1 MRGSTRRLQGRE
13 DVIHHKKTRS
23 GFRQE
28 DRETSVSP
36 CLRGGFSHRRS
47 RGFTLVELMI
57 VISIIFILLSVAA
70 PMYQLQIVHAREA
83 VLREDL
89 FTLRNAIDQY
99 TLDKQKA
106 PQSLDDVVSAGYL
119 KAIPKDP
126 MTNSSDT
133 WQTVQEDVMMSVDQ
147 TQPGITDVHSGS
159 NGSASDGTAY
169 SSW

>member
-1 MRGSTRRLQGRE
+1 MEHPRVFAPFRRRRRL
-13 DVIHHKKTRS
+13 
-23 GFRQE
+23 
-28 DRETSVSP
+28 
-36 CLRGGFSHRRS
+36 S

-70 PMYQLQIVHAREA
+70 PMYQQQIIHAREA

-89 FTLRNAIDQY
+89 FTLRQGIDQF
-99 TLDKQKA
+99 TLDKQRA
-106 PQSLDDVVSAGYL
+106 PQSLDELVQAGYL
-119 KAIPKDP
+119 KVLPKDP
-126 MTNSSDT
+126 MTNSTDS

-159 NGSASDGTAY
+159 NATALDGTAY